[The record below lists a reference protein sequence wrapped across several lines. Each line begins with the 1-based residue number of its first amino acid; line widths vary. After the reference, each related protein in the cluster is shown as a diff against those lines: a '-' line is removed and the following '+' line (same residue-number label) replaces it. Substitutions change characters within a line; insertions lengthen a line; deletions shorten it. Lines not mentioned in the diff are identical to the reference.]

1 MKIAAFGE
9 VMLRFTPPEY
19 LMLEQTEQLRMN
31 FVGTGVNLLANLAH
45 FQLETAL
52 ITKLPANRLGEA
64 GKAALRKLGI
74 SDQWVGEKGDHIG
87 SFAEMG
93 YGIRPTQVTY
103 QNRHQ
108 SAFGISEAKDY
119 DFEVFLAEVDMVHIC
134 GISLSLTEKLVMLL

>member
-1 MKIAAFGE
+1 
-9 VMLRFTPPEY
+9 MLRFTPPEY

-64 GKAALRKLGI
+64 GKATLRKLGI
-74 SDQWVGEKGDHIG
+74 SDQWVGERAIILVV
-87 SFAEMG
+87 FAEMG

-119 DFEVFLAEVDMVHIC
+119 DFEAFLAEVDMVHIC
-134 GISLSLTEKLVMLL
+134 GISLSLTEKLVML

>member
-87 SFAEMG
+87 
-93 YGIRPTQVTY
+93 
-103 QNRHQ
+103 
-108 SAFGISEAKDY
+108 
-119 DFEVFLAEVDMVHIC
+119 
-134 GISLSLTEKLVMLL
+134 LSLIHI

>member
-87 SFAEMG
+87 SFCRNG
-93 YGIRPTQVTY
+93 LWNPTHTS
-103 QNRHQ
+103 NLSKSPSECFWHQ
-108 SAFGISEAKDY
+108 RGEGLRF
-119 DFEVFLAEVDMVHIC
+119 
-134 GISLSLTEKLVMLL
+134 

>member
-74 SDQWVGEKGDHIG
+74 SDQWVGERAVIL
-87 SFAEMG
+87 
-93 YGIRPTQVTY
+93 V
-103 QNRHQ
+103 
-108 SAFGISEAKDY
+108 
-119 DFEVFLAEVDMVHIC
+119 VFLQ
-134 GISLSLTEKLVMLL
+134 KWVMESAPHK

>member
-87 SFAEMG
+87 SFFAEMG

-119 DFEVFLAEVDMVHIC
+119 DFEAFLVFR
-134 GISLSLTEKLVMLL
+134 

>member
-64 GKAALRKLGI
+64 VKAAEAMSADINDVMHGLAADMSTALPTSFSVDGSVTDNGVKGVSAAAGQTVINIYPQTLDEATIDYLFVRFNARLGAAI
-74 SDQWVGEKGDHIG
+74 
-87 SFAEMG
+87 
-93 YGIRPTQVTY
+93 
-103 QNRHQ
+103 
-108 SAFGISEAKDY
+108 
-119 DFEVFLAEVDMVHIC
+119 
-134 GISLSLTEKLVMLL
+134 

>member
-87 SFAEMG
+87 SFFAEMG
-93 YGIRPTQVTY
+93 YGIRPHTSNLSKSPSEY
-103 QNRHQ
+103 FWHQ
-108 SAFGISEAKDY
+108 RGEGLRF
-119 DFEVFLAEVDMVHIC
+119 
-134 GISLSLTEKLVMLL
+134 

>member
-64 GKAALRKLGI
+64 GKAALRKL
-74 SDQWVGEKGDHIG
+74 
-87 SFAEMG
+87 
-93 YGIRPTQVTY
+93 
-103 QNRHQ
+103 
-108 SAFGISEAKDY
+108 
-119 DFEVFLAEVDMVHIC
+119 VFLQ
-134 GISLSLTEKLVMLL
+134 KWVMESAPHK

>member
-1 MKIAAFGE
+1 MLAFGE

-52 ITKLPANRLGEA
+52 ITKLHANRLGEA
-64 GKAALRKLGI
+64 GKSSAKEVRNFRSMGRRKRAVIL
-74 SDQWVGEKGDHIG
+74 VV
-87 SFAEMG
+87 FAEMG

-108 SAFGISEAKDY
+108 SAFWHQRGEGLR
-119 DFEVFLAEVDMVHIC
+119 FLRPF
-134 GISLSLTEKLVMLL
+134 